1 MGHVDHGKTTLLDFI
16 RKTKVVDGE
25 AGGITQHIG
34 AYQVPVKDSVITFI
48 DTPGHAAFSSMR
60 ARGAKTTDVV
70 ILVVAANDGVMPQT
84 EEAINHAKA
93 AGVSIVVAINKM
105 DLQDAD
111 VERIKGDLA
120 AKELTPEDWGGNIQ
134 MVPVSAL
141 KGDGV
146 DKLLE
151 AVVLEAELL
160 ELKAHFKG
168 QAQGVVIESEL
179 DKFRGSVATL
189 LIQNGTLKVGDMVV
203 SGSAVGKVKSIIGS
217 DGSKLKFAEPSFA
230 VEILGLSGV
239 PDAGESFQVVKNDK
253 EAREIAE
260 FRESKLKDRKVL
272 KQRDE
277 SLGNI
282 FELSLIHISEPTRPY

>member
-1 MGHVDHGKTTLLDFI
+1 MMIDYDFFSIDKNTLFLVMNFHFDK
-16 RKTKVVDGE
+16 KTKKYLLKNHTNILSRFRKLFRPHVYGTSVVFVLE
-25 AGGITQHIG
+25 VQI
-34 AYQVPVKDSVITFI
+34 
-48 DTPGHAAFSSMR
+48 
-60 ARGAKTTDVV
+60 DVV

-151 AVVLEAELL
+151 AVALEAELL

-168 QAQGVVIESEL
+168 QAQGVVIESE
-179 DKFRGSVATL
+179 FFHT
-189 LIQNGTLKVGDMVV
+189 
-203 SGSAVGKVKSIIGS
+203 III
-217 DGSKLKFAEPSFA
+217 KP
-230 VEILGLSGV
+230 I
-239 PDAGESFQVVKNDK
+239 
-253 EAREIAE
+253 
-260 FRESKLKDRKVL
+260 
-272 KQRDE
+272 
-277 SLGNI
+277 
-282 FELSLIHISEPTRPY
+282 